1 MKRFPILLAAAVLF
15 FPVFGLAQESDYD
28 SVRTP
33 SNAEDASE
41 DLKRI
46 RQELDAERR
55 GLAEVEKQEK
65 SVARQLENLN
75 AGISLTEK
83 YLKRLANKK
92 KQVEK
97 RHRLTAASLDLSE
110 AVYDKRR
117 ERLGLRL
124 KYFYLANE
132 KAKSEILLAANQ
144 PQLLME
150 RFFDFRRILSQE
162 KKELSLV
169 QNQKEYLAAQKTKL
183 EREAATLRAIERE
196 RKKEEARLMANREKR
211 QELLGQLRQQK
222 EGHLASIGRLKQSAV
237 ELQRI
242 LDDLEKRRKSRPVVT
257 PPAGNFAG
265 LRGTLPWPV
274 KGRVI
279 SRFGTHKDPKTKVSS
294 FQPGIDIEAGAGDA
308 VRAVAAG
315 NVAYAGFLRGYG
327 NFLILAHGGGYYTL
341 YARLGSVYVENGN
354 TVAAGETLG
363 TVSDEAATLGSGFHF
378 EVRKGKTQEDPEG
391 WLR

>member
-1 MKRFPILLAAAVLF
+1 MKRLPVFVTAALLV
-15 FPVFGLAQESDYD
+15 FPVAVRAQESDYD

-33 SNAEDASE
+33 SNVEDASE

-55 GLAEVEKQEK
+55 NLAEVEKQEK

-117 ERLGLRL
+117 ERLGMRL
-124 KYFYLANE
+124 KYFYLTNE
-132 KAKSEILLAANQ
+132 KAKSEILLSANQ

-196 RKKEEARLMANREKR
+196 RKKEEARLVANREKR
-211 QELLGQLRQQK
+211 QQLLGQLRQQK
-222 EGHLASIGRLKQSAV
+222 EGHLASIGRLKQSAA

-257 PPAGNFAG
+257 PPAGNFAA

-274 KGRVI
+274 GGRVI

-294 FQPGIDIEAGAGDA
+294 FQPGVDIEAAAGDPI
-308 VRAVAAG
+308 RAVAAG

-327 NFLILAHGGGYYTL
+327 NFLILSHGGGYYTL

-354 TVAAGETLG
+354 SVAAGETLG